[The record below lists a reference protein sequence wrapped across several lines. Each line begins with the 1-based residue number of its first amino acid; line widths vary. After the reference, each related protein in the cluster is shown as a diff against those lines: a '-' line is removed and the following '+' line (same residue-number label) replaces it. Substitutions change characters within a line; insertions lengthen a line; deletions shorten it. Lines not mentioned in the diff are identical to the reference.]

1 MRYALLSISGLFGCV
16 LLATPRPAQACGG
29 LFCNATQPVV
39 QSGEHIVFAVDAS
52 AETVR
57 AIINIQYT
65 GAAPDFAWILPLQSE
80 PSRIAVGP
88 TSLFSTIDRLIGPQF
103 ILEREADQGQ
113 CQFPPFQSAPDSGA
127 ADGGVGGVQVL
138 GQQTVGPYE
147 SVVLSSTDPEATRAW
162 LTTNGYNVTED
173 MIRLVVPY
181 LQKGDVLLA
190 LKLRNGQGV
199 EDIQPVDLT
208 MAGTLACVPIRLTAI
223 AALDDLELK
232 ITMLSQTGRA
242 IPTNYRHLSLNFA
255 ALDWSNPA
263 AFYSGLVSRAADE
276 AGGNAFVT
284 EYAGSSALFEGQI
297 ALDTYRRS
305 DLEAAAEVD
314 DYLNQLQL
322 QGLLRREVIAIV
334 ADYISDDVFATLG
347 FTRAQFAAGQLAAF
361 FFDGQP
367 IDAVGATA
375 AIWTAVVEPEL
386 SAQALFDAYP
396 RVTRLYTLLSPEE
409 MTIDPELEV
418 RNDLDDVS
426 NIHRARVRRICSG
439 DTINTEVT
447 IVGSGEV
454 LLYGNDGGTQA
465 WQRGLPAART
475 IEQLWDDAVIADRSA
490 EIEAAIAARRSGGPG
505 TGDPDPQLLPANQL
519 AESRGRDNGC
529 GCRAHGGG
537 GFGLWAGVLLLGA
550 LRRRRGS

>member
-1 MRYALLSISGLFGCV
+1 MRYALLSISGLFGCF

-88 TSLFSTIDRLIGPQF
+88 TSLFRTIDRLIGPQF
-103 ILEREADQGQ
+103 ILQQDPDEGQ
-113 CQFPPFQSAPDSGA
+113 CRFPPFQSVDAGAPSDSG
-127 ADGGVGGVQVL
+127 VGSGVQVL

-147 SVVLSSTDPEATRAW
+147 SVVLSSTDPEATRSW

-242 IPTNYRHLSLNFA
+242 IPTNYRHLELNFA
-255 ALDWSNPA
+255 ALDWTNPA
-263 AFYSGLVSRAADE
+263 AFYSGLVARAADE

-284 EYAGSSALFEGQI
+284 EYAGSSSLFEGQI
-297 ALDTYRRS
+297 APDTYRRS
-305 DLEAAAEVD
+305 DLEAATEAD
-314 DYLNQLQL
+314 DYLNQLQA

-334 ADYISDDVFATLG
+334 GDFISDEVFAAVGT
-347 FTRAQFAAGQLAAF
+347 TREQFVAGRVGIFAF
-361 FFDGQP
+361 EGQP

-375 AIWTAVVEPEL
+375 AIWTAVVEPEE

-418 RNDLDDVS
+418 RNDLEEVS
-426 NIHRARVRRICSG
+426 NVHRARVRRICAG
-439 DTINTEVT
+439 DRIDTEVT
-447 IVGSGEV
+447 IVGTNEV
-454 LLYGNDGGTQA
+454 VVYGNDGGTQA
-465 WQRGLPAART
+465 WQRGLPAAKR

-505 TGDPDPQLLPANQL
+505 TGDPGPQLLPANQL
-519 AESRGRDNGC
+519 AESRGRDGSC
-529 GCRAHGGG
+529 GCQAHGGG
-537 GFGLWAGVLLLGA
+537 GFGLWAGLLLLGA
-550 LRRRRGS
+550 LRRRRS